1 MPGPRARDTGHGAG
15 IVRPVRWCS
24 GGYVFGLFVHVRLL
38 GMRVRMGA
46 RLRRMAQRARQ
57 HCRAVV
63 VTLDDALAIGVM
75 SVVVVLLFL
84 IE

>member
-1 MPGPRARDTGHGAG
+1 MADSTG
-15 IVRPVRWCS
+15 
-24 GGYVFGLFVHVRLL
+24 
-38 GMRVRMGA
+38 
-46 RLRRMAQRARQ
+46 Q
-57 HCRAVV
+57 HCRGVVV